1 MKGCWTPS
9 NRNIVFSL
17 LDSYERFQSVRKN
30 LTAEALK
37 PVKVDAPPAT
47 PPVSRSVATP
57 PVSRSDALNCSVCLL
72 SSHDESTKRRSVDKS
87 P

>member
-1 MKGCWTPS
+1 MHQVKGCWTPS

-47 PPVSRSVATP
+47 PPVSS
-57 PVSRSDALNCSVCLL
+57 SGALNCSVCLL
-72 SSHDESTKRRSVDKS
+72 SSHDESTA
-87 P
+87 